1 MRYQK
6 GFVIVF
12 KGGTSFTDFN
22 IQILAVTFIPTFTT
36 NAKTRIAYSQFSLV
50 EFGCSLTPIGIYI
63 SLLVRFARCCTSV
76 LSSLSKNL
84 QITSKLLTE
93 GYKYHN
99 LKQTKIFE
107 KFFRPYSWA
116 FVQICWN
123 IVSRLCFR
131 RFLSSGLLLWSRLQT
146 NEGQR
151 LSEFRHVGLEIC
163 LMPST

>member
-36 NAKTRIAYSQFSLV
+36 NAKTRVAYSQFSLV

-107 KFFRPYSWA
+107 KFFRPYSELLSKFA
-116 FVQICWN
+116 EISFQDYVSEGFSHPVFYCDLDYKLMRVKGSVNFVT
-123 IVSRLCFR
+123 
-131 RFLSSGLLLWSRLQT
+131 SGSK
-146 NEGQR
+146 
-151 LSEFRHVGLEIC
+151 FV
-163 LMPST
+163 